1 MVPVPRRDIRSRG
14 LRGVTEG
21 SGQVDVRRTLRN
33 ATLAVLAAALPALG
47 TFPSAVAAQESAAQ
61 DAVPL
66 DDRPSRRV
74 HIEARRL
81 ENGRTEFALRP
92 HDPSDFWEDLILPD
106 KRFLPTDA
114 PTGSWLVSTPITLRL
129 APEQPGEPEVRVW
142 VRITARRLADDRIE
156 FGLQRRTE
164 GGRWG
169 ERLLPARRF
178 FTTTAGV
185 GRWLVS
191 SPVTVTAP
199 PFEAFAAGGGG
210 RSGETLLAASFRGT
224 CAVQPDGGVSCWG
237 HEGSRERL
245 SASVLDDVLAVTI
258 GDSTAGRFH
267 TCALHGDGA
276 VSCWGP
282 GGHGE
287 LGLGDAMD
295 RIRPARVPGI
305 RNAVAV
311 AAGADHT
318 CAAHRSG
325 WVTCWGDGSR
335 GQLGDGAAES
345 SLVPRVVPGLQ
356 DVATIAAGPHA
367 SCAVHSDGGVSC
379 WGWGATTGAD
389 HLVPLRIG
397 GLSDAVSVALGW
409 GQVCAVLAG
418 GEVSCWA
425 FSDAVRPRVVA
436 GIGDAVAVSVGDR
449 SVCAVHRDGGVSCW
463 GANNAAGQLG
473 DGTTEP
479 RTVPT
484 RLQGIGRAVAVTVS
498 TPSSAGEGHACA
510 MEADGS
516 VSCWGANGF
525 GQLGDGTFE
534 PRPAPVPVRDF
545 EGFDLAG
552 LPADSTEFLRTWID
566 RVVQEREEEFP
577 WLRAAWDHVR
587 HRTHFSEGI
596 EFGGYTRAF
605 CHGPGLFQ
613 ICMSDRVVV
622 RSMTLGTVIH
632 ELAHAYDLTPDLLAQ
647 RAWGAV
653 QLYFAVM
660 YPDCYTKEGFGAGI
674 ELLADTMEHL
684 VVPYAWLG
692 YYHPPVEFDEQ
703 AFDTPDCAGLTG
715 EPSEEAEA
723 VVRAGLAGEVPDWYT
738 ENFTSG
744 AELWAAIRSAPS
756 VRILLNLQD
765 EFGGFCDLDWLRYP
779 LEIDDLPP
787 ADDNQFRDG
796 GC

>member
-1 MVPVPRRDIRSRG
+1 M
-14 LRGVTEG
+14 
-21 SGQVDVRRTLRN
+21 RRTLKK
-33 ATLAVLAAALPALG
+33 AMPAVLTAALLGSPVALG
-47 TFPSAVAAQESAAQ
+47 AFPSPAAAQEADVQ

-66 DDRPSRRV
+66 DDGPLRQMR
-74 HIEARRL
+74 IEARRL
-81 ENGRTEFALRP
+81 EDGRTEFALRP
-92 HDPSDFWEDLILPD
+92 DEGNDLWADAILPD
-106 KRFLPTDA
+106 RRFFPVAATA
-114 PTGSWLVSTPITLRL
+114 GRWLVSGPITLQL
-129 APEQPGEPEVRVW
+129 APEGPGQPEVRVW

-156 FGLQRRTE
+156 FGLQRRGE

-178 FTTTAGV
+178 FPTTAGV

-199 PFEAFAAGGGG
+199 PLAAFATGGGG
-210 RSGETLLAASFRGT
+210 RSGETLLAASFDRT
-224 CAVQPDGGVSCWG
+224 CAVRPDGGLSCWG
-237 HEGSRERL
+237 REGTRERL
-245 SASVLDDVLAVTI
+245 SAAVLEDVLAVSI
-258 GDSTAGRFH
+258 GDSTGGRFH
-267 TCALHGDGA
+267 ACALHGVGS

-282 GGHGE
+282 GEHGE
-287 LGLGDAMD
+287 LGQGDASD
-295 RIRPARVPGI
+295 RLVPARVPGI
-305 RNAVAV
+305 RDAVAV

-318 CAAHRSG
+318 CAAHRG
-325 WVTCWGDGSR
+325 GRVTCWGEGSR

-345 SLVPRVVPGLQ
+345 SLVPRVVPGVR

-367 SCAVHSDGGVSC
+367 NCAVHSDGGVSC
-379 WGWGATTGAD
+379 WGWGATTAAD
-389 HLVPLRIG
+389 HLSPRRIG
-397 GLSDAVSVALGW
+397 GLQDVVSVALGW
-409 GQVCAVLAG
+409 GQVCAVHNG
-418 GEVSCWA
+418 GEVSCWRFA
-425 FSDAVRPRVVA
+425 DAVRPRVVA

-479 RTVPT
+479 RAAPA
-484 RLQGIGRAVAVTVS
+484 RLGGITQAVAVTVS
-498 TPSSAGEGHACA
+498 TPSRAGEGHACA
-510 MEADGS
+510 MQVGGS

-525 GQLGDGTFE
+525 GQLGDGSFE
-534 PRPAPVPVRDF
+534 SRPSPVAVRDF
-545 EGFDLAG
+545 EGFD
-552 LPADSTEFLRTWID
+552 PAEVPEDPTEFLHIWID
-566 RVVQEREEEFP
+566 RVVGEREAEFP

-587 HRTHFSEGI
+587 HRTQFVEGI
-596 EFGGYTRAF
+596 EFGGLTRAF
-605 CHGPGLFQ
+605 CHGRGLFQ
-613 ICMSDRVVV
+613 VCMSDRVAI
-622 RSMTLGTVIH
+622 RSMTLGTAVH
-632 ELAHAYDLTPDLLAQ
+632 ELAHAYDLTPELVSP

-653 QLYFAVM
+653 QLYFAVNH
-660 YPDCYTKEGFGAGI
+660 PDCYTKEGFGAGV

-692 YYHPPVEFDEQ
+692 YYHPPAEFTEEV
-703 AFDTPDCAGLTG
+703 FDSPDCAGLTG
-715 EPSEEAEA
+715 EPGEEAEA

-738 ENFTSG
+738 RNITSG
-744 AELWAAIRSAPS
+744 AELWAAIRRAPS